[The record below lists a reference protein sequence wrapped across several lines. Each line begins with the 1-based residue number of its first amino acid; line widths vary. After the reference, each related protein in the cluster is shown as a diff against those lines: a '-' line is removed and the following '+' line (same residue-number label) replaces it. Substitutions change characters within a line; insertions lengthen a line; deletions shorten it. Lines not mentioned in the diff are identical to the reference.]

1 MMRLIKITVKA
12 ILDRPFINLFV
23 CLALALLV
31 FAQGLIANAWSYAMS
46 GEMYLYTSYIF
57 ISAGDSSDKV
67 QVLKDN
73 YPKSLVRTND
83 IYADDNNPEIIVFR
97 YNRVL
102 KNAESAKLRKYAE
115 HYLPNAEFVPPEVY
129 QDSYDV
135 FKEIVVFA
143 LITAV
148 ILIVLIPVIN
158 YPVQMRKSEFDSYR
172 ICGAAN
178 GFILAARFAHV
189 ACLSILAG
197 VIGIAGLFIYSRWTH
212 AGNLGLLAILI
223 PLLFFVTVTAE
234 TTIAGLAEAY
244 HEK

>member
-1 MMRLIKITVKA
+1 MRLIKITIKA
-12 ILDRPFINLFV
+12 LADRPLINLFV

-31 FAQGLIANAWSYAMS
+31 FAQGLIANAYSFSMS
-46 GEMYLYTSYIF
+46 GEMYLYTSYTF
-57 ISAGDSSDKV
+57 ISGSDSSDKV

-73 YPKSLVRTND
+73 YPKSLVRAGD
-83 IYADDNNPEIIVFR
+83 IYADDNNPEIVVFR

-102 KNAESAKLRKYAE
+102 KNGELAKLRKYTA
-115 HYLPNAEFVPPEVY
+115 HYMPDAEFAAPEVY

-135 FKEIVVFA
+135 FKEIVIFA

-158 YPVQMRKSEFDSYR
+158 YPIQVRKSEFDSYR

-178 GFILAARFAHV
+178 GFILAAHFAHV

-212 AGNLGLLAILI
+212 VGNLGLLAILI
-223 PLLFFVTVTAE
+223 PLLFFATVTAE
-234 TTIAGLAEAY
+234 TTIAGIAEAY